1 MVVPMSR
8 PLEDWPRLAS
18 YVVSARIAAGYR
30 DRKEFAAAT
39 GITHR
44 TLGKLE
50 NGQRV
55 SPDTLAVVEQEIHWK
70 PDSARRV
77 LAGGEPVMAQQSG
90 DSDHRRHYDDPRLQA
105 IEELDFPP
113 DVRRGMIR
121 FAQGWL
127 NIPSEG
133 GGEAAQMAG

>member
-1 MVVPMSR
+1 MNR

-30 DRKEFAAAT
+30 DRIEFAAAT

-55 SPDTLAVVEQEIHWK
+55 SPDTLAVVEQKVGWK
-70 PDSARRV
+70 PDSARMV
-77 LAGGEPVMAQQSG
+77 LAGGEPALLAPAQKAG
-90 DSDHRRHYDDPRLQA
+90 ARYTDPRLQA
-105 IEELDFPP
+105 IWEITGLSEKTRL
-113 DVRRGMIR
+113 GMIA
-121 FAQGWL
+121 FAQGSL
-127 NIPSEG
+127 GAGDG
-133 GGEAAQMAG
+133 GNDSRLAG